1 MQVLLSNALNIFF
14 RVLYIII
21 FIRIILSWISMGRE
35 IPGVS
40 EAIYG
45 LTDPFLVPVRKMIQA
60 SPINGGYMFDFTAV
74 IVLFV
79 LNILST
85 ALQGLIW
92 LF

>member
-14 RVLYIII
+14 QVLYIII
-21 FIRIILSWISMGRE
+21 FIRIILSWVSMGRE

-60 SPINGGYMFDFTAV
+60 SPINGGYMFDFTAI
-74 IVLFV
+74 IVLFI
-79 LNILST
+79 LNILNT